1 MSQDSREDARKGSHL
16 LVVDD
21 DDRIRSLLKD
31 YLGNNGYRVSTAAN
45 AARARSLMLSLDF
58 DLLILDVMMPGE
70 DGFSLTKGV
79 REKSRVPILLLTARG
94 ESTDRIEGLTAGA
107 DDYLAKPFEPEELLL
122 RIDAILRRAQPA
134 PKPET
139 VRFGDFR
146 YALESLELARED
158 GEDSVRLTQGEAA
171 LLTALAANPG
181 KPMEREALAARTG
194 AGSGRAVDVQVARLR
209 RKIEADPRAALHLQ
223 TVRGAGYKLIAE
235 AEEEGG

>member
-94 ESTDRIEGLTAGA
+94 ESNDRIEGLTAGA

-181 KPMEREALAARTG
+181 KPMER
-194 AGSGRAVDVQVARLR
+194 
-209 RKIEADPRAALHLQ
+209 
-223 TVRGAGYKLIAE
+223 
-235 AEEEGG
+235 